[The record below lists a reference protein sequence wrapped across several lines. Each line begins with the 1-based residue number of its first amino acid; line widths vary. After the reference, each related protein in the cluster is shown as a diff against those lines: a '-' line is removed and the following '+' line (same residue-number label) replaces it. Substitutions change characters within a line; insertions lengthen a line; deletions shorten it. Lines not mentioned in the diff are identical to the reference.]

1 MQFINLID
9 ILQVNYNNVRDH
21 FETDSENVM

>member
-9 ILQVNYNNVRDH
+9 IAQDNYNNVRDH
-21 FETDSENVM
+21 FETDSKNVK